1 MNPAAADI
9 RPELETI
16 FRNVFG
22 DDDIALRDEM
32 TAADIDG
39 WDSMMTINLMIA
51 IEKHFKIKFAAAEL
65 ANIKAEGQNIG
76 TLVALIEKKV
86 RSRA

>member
-1 MNPAAADI
+1 MT
-9 RPELETI
+9 ETSRNLQDV

-22 DDDIALRDEM
+22 ESELELKDDM

-51 IEKHFKIKFAAAEL
+51 IEKRFKIKFANAEI
-65 ANIKAEGQNIG
+65 ANLKADGQNIG
-76 TLVALIEKKV
+76 TLTALIEKKL
-86 RSRA
+86 RR

>member
-1 MNPAAADI
+1 MSS
-9 RPELETI
+9 ETGQKLEEI

-22 DDDIALRDEM
+22 DDEIALREEM
-32 TAADIDG
+32 TAADVEG

-51 IEKHFKIKFAAAEL
+51 IEKQFKIKFAAAEL
-65 ANIKAEGQNIG
+65 ANIKADGQNIG
-76 TLVALIEKKV
+76 TLIALIEKKV